1 VILVVGATGK
11 LGGSIVRALLA
22 EGKRVRML
30 VRPGS
35 SYREL
40 VDEGAEA
47 VTGDLKEPAS
57 LHDACEGVVAV
68 VTTANAIGRG
78 GEDTIESVDLHGN
91 QHLIEAAE
99 AEGVRRVIFT
109 SVLGA
114 SAESP
119 VPLIRAKGEAEQRLE
134 KSVMTWTILQPN
146 LYMDTW
152 LPMAVGAPALAAQP
166 VTLVGEGRRRHSM
179 VAMRDVVCYAVA
191 ALECEEANNQ
201 RLHIGGPKAISWRDA
216 VAAFEHELGRE
227 IPVRTVRPGDPIPGM
242 PEQVNGLFQ
251 LLETY
256 DSPLEMSTLAAT
268 FEIAPTTLEDFVHAF
283 VSTATSSPA
292 TTPEVRQPD
301 HQRGDQA

>member
-1 VILVVGATGK
+1 MILVVGATGN
-11 LGGSIVRALLA
+11 LGGSIARALLA
-22 EGKRVRML
+22 KGKKVRIL

-40 VDEGAEA
+40 VDLGAEP

-57 LHDACEGVVAV
+57 LHAACAGVDAV

-78 GEDTIESVDLHGN
+78 GGDTIESVDRHGN

-99 AEGVRRVIFT
+99 AEGVRRFVFT

-119 VPLIRAKGEAEQRLE
+119 VPLIRAKGEAEQRLT
-134 KSVMTWTILQPN
+134 KSAMTWTILQPN

-152 LPMAVGAPALAAQP
+152 LPMAVGGPALAGQP

-191 ALECEEANNQ
+191 ALERDEANNQ
-201 RLHIGGPKAISWRDA
+201 RLVIGGPDAISWRDA

-227 IPVRTVRPGDPIPGM
+227 IPVRTVRMGDPVPGM

-251 LLETY
+251 VLETY
-256 DSPLEMSTLAAT
+256 DSPLDMTAMAVT
-268 FEIAPTTLEDFVHAF
+268 YGVTPTGLKDFVHAF
-283 VSTATSSPA
+283 VSTATSSA
-292 TTPEVRQPD
+292 RI
-301 HQRGDQA
+301 RA